1 MLGTAKPDLAD
12 IVTVT
17 LWGTMASRFGAIAA
31 MLSQHAP
38 ATMGLVQRLRAHP
51 ALARLEA
58 RSVTRYGE
66 AYCGG
71 EIEKSLRAVLPA
83 GDG

>member
-1 MLGTAKPDLAD
+1 MLGIAKPDLAD

-38 ATMGLVQRLRAHP
+38 ATMELVQRLRAHP

-58 RSVTRYGE
+58 RGVTRYGD

-83 GDG
+83 GGV